1 MAFTYC
7 YKPFIMH
14 VNLQITT
21 SEEYF
26 NETDQQIDWDGD
38 DNSKI
43 PYEQADAL
51 QKILAAEVSIH
62 LLRRTT
68 GICGSLADNMVETRR
83 HLINEY
89 EQTYEPYREYRD
101 FY

>member
-1 MAFTYC
+1 
-7 YKPFIMH
+7 MH
-14 VNLQITT
+14 INLQITT

-26 NETDQQIDWDGD
+26 NETDRQIDRDDD
-38 DNSKI
+38 DNTKI
-43 PYEQADAL
+43 PYKQADAL

-68 GICGSLADNMVETRR
+68 GICGSLVDNIVEVRR

-89 EQTYEPYREYRD
+89 EQTYEPYKEYRD